1 MVLANDL
8 KKLQEEYQNLKIE
21 FKGFSDMHSTVCK
34 TNSSI
39 TRKLETSTNE
49 IHYLSHKLM
58 FFEDLKSDLK
68 AIKNQIDDP
77 NFKI

>member
-1 MVLANDL
+1 MVFANDL

-34 TNSSI
+34 TNSNI

-58 FFEDLKSDLK
+58 FLRILSR
-68 AIKNQIDDP
+68 I
-77 NFKI
+77 

>member
-1 MVLANDL
+1 MVIGNDL
-8 KKLQEEYQNLKIE
+8 KKLQKTYQNVKIE

-49 IHYLSHKLM
+49 IHHLSHKLM
-58 FFEDLKSDLK
+58 FF
-68 AIKNQIDDP
+68 
-77 NFKI
+77 

>member
-1 MVLANDL
+1 
-8 KKLQEEYQNLKIE
+8 
-21 FKGFSDMHSTVCK
+21 MHSTVCK

-68 AIKNQIDDP
+68 AIKGAGGGLHHQDFLEIDFLVVSDREE
-77 NFKI
+77 